1 MSNYTYEM
9 TLLGFVKDYLDNTQ
23 QIAVY
28 NYRDVN
34 TVLYEGKARN
44 LEHSC
49 DESILS
55 SRIKA
60 VNAFSDY
67 AGILIIDVVLTR

>member
-9 TLLGFVKDYLDNTQ
+9 TLLGFVKDYLDKTQ
-23 QIAVY
+23 QITVF
-28 NYRDVN
+28 NYRDN
-34 TVLYEGKARN
+34 TVLYEGMARN

-60 VNAFSDY
+60 VSTFSDY
-67 AGILIIDVVLTR
+67 AGILIIDVVVR

>member
-9 TLLGFVKDYLDNTQ
+9 TLLGFVKDYLNSTQ

-28 NYRDVN
+28 NYHDVN

-60 VNAFSDY
+60 VSTFSY
-67 AGILIIDVVLTR
+67 FAGILIIDVVLVR